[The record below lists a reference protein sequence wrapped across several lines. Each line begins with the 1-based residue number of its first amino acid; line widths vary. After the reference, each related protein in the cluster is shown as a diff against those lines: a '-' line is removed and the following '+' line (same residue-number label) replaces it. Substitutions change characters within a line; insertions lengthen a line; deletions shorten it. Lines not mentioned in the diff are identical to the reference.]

1 MNERKTISINLSTV
15 ICMFIIMLLIFALA
29 MVYMINNQTIQKLEI
44 PKTSIINQTS
54 SLEERVN
61 TIQNTNEEKISGENT
76 SLACIQSIEN
86 DVTSTVLNNKE
97 KDTIVASKSYG
108 EPLPY
113 EGQAIIKDGYL
124 YYSRSKDEELKK
136 VDGTSNIKSLYIYN
150 IGTGIN
156 KVPFVVTSDGTVY
169 RLNSEEKLVKYEEL
183 SKYKVNKIIKHEGE
197 ISDTFTLSLIDGSTK
212 LVEIQYE
219 FE

>member
-1 MNERKTISINLSTV
+1 MNERKTSSINFSKT
-15 ICMFIIMLLIFALA
+15 ICMFIIMLLIFVLA
-29 MVYMINNQTIQKLEI
+29 IVYMNNNQTIQKIEI

-61 TIQNTNEEKISGENT
+61 TIQNANEEKISDENKYLT
-76 SLACIQSIEN
+76 HIQSIEN
-86 DVTSTVLNNKE
+86 EVTSSSLNNKE
-97 KDTIVASKSYG
+97 KDTIVTSKSYG

-124 YYSRSKDEELKK
+124 YYSKSKDEEPKR

-150 IGTGIN
+150 VGTGIN
-156 KVPFVVTSDGTVY
+156 KVPFVVTNDGTVY
-169 RLNSEEKLVKYEEL
+169 RLNSEEKLVKFEEL
-183 SKYKVNKIIKHEGE
+183 SKYKVHKIINHDGE
-197 ISDTFTLSLIDGSTK
+197 MCDNFTLLLLDGTTK
-212 LVEIQYE
+212 LVEIKYE

>member
-54 SLEERVN
+54 RLEERVN

-76 SLACIQSIEN
+76 SLAYIQSIEN

>member
-1 MNERKTISINLSTV
+1 MKIKRKILFFAALMCLFYCLTLMQDTYAKYISSATSSANLTIARWNIL
-15 ICMFIIMLLIFALA
+15 
-29 MVYMINNQTIQKLEI
+29 INNQDILQNSNFSDTIQ
-44 PKTSIINQTS
+44 PQF
-54 SLEERVN
+54 
-61 TIQNTNEEKISGENT
+61 
-76 SLACIQSIEN
+76 A
-86 DVTSTVLNNKE
+86 
-97 KDTIVASKSYG
+97 
-108 EPLPY
+108 
-113 EGQAIIKDGYL
+113 
-124 YYSRSKDEELKK
+124 
-136 VDGTSNIKSLYIYN
+136 GTSNIKSLYIYN

>member
-169 RLNSEEKLVKYEEL
+169 RVNSEEKLVKYEEL